1 MSSSPSS
8 TPTSRFADLKISEF
22 ARAVDDEFG
31 AFGRVLLRDT
41 VIVELDNRTPEQ
53 ALAAGVP
60 ARDVWIALCDVEE
73 VPRDRR
79 HGAGR
84 PDPAR

>member
-1 MSSSPSS
+1 MK
-8 TPTSRFADLKISEF
+8 LSEF
-22 ARAVDDEFG
+22 QLAVADEFG

-41 VIVELDNRTPEQ
+41 VIVELGNRTPEE

-60 ARDVWIALCDVEE
+60 AREVWLAICRAQE
-73 VPRDRR
+73 VPVSRW

-84 PDPAR
+84 PTPPRG